1 MPASGNPLH
10 TLLPHLHFQMPTPFQ
25 SGLALGHA
33 CAYRAPLPTL
43 FCHPG
48 SIPGGHLAPDGPG
61 TEVGEKGPALFSPG
75 FRRPSHPWASVPCGW
90 GSQQHRAGRT
100 PAVPAAAP
108 RRGWLR
114 GAEVAGAE
122 FPPGLC
128 LVSLPAQSLALGW
141 GLALSARLR
150 L

>member
-1 MPASGNPLH
+1 MGLGRRWERKAQRYSVQGSG
-10 TLLPHLHFQMPTPFQ
+10 
-25 SGLALGHA
+25 
-33 CAYRAPLPTL
+33 APPTL
-43 FCHPG
+43 GLQYPV
-48 SIPGGHLAPDGPG
+48 AVAD
-61 TEVGEKGPALFSPG
+61 
-75 FRRPSHPWASVPCGW
+75 
-90 GSQQHRAGRT
+90 RARQT
-100 PAVPAAAP
+100 LAVPAAAP

-122 FPPGLC
+122 LPPGLC